1 MTDTGIRFSTQV
13 EIKEQGIG
21 KDINI
26 RVDNINLTNPQEWEE
41 LQNWLAKLKASIT
54 AMHSTP
60 EGLAT
65 CANSMDT
72 MRRAC
77 DARKMY

>member
-26 RVDNINLTNPQEWEE
+26 RVDNIDLTNAQEWEE
-41 LQNWLAKLKASIT
+41 LQSWLAKLKASIT
-54 AMHSTP
+54 AMRNTP

-65 CANSMDT
+65 CTNSTDII
-72 MRRAC
+72 RRAC
-77 DARKMY
+77 DTRKLY